1 MNTNVR
7 VLPDLTSS
15 VVEIELAAAKARI
28 AELEAKLE
36 RKPGSLTMKVTEKGA
51 ISLYGLQRF
60 PVTLYASQWL
70 RVIAAIEPLKAF
82 IEANKDK
89 LAKKD

>member
-1 MNTNVR
+1 MGVI
-7 VLPDLTSS
+7 LPDLSAEAT
-15 VVEIELAAAKARI
+15 IAKLQAEI
-28 AELEAKLE
+28 AELKKL
-36 RKPGSLTMKVTEKGA
+36 GSLTMKVTPKGA

-70 RVIAAIEPLKAF
+70 RIIEAIEPLKAF
-82 IEANKDK
+82 IEANKDR